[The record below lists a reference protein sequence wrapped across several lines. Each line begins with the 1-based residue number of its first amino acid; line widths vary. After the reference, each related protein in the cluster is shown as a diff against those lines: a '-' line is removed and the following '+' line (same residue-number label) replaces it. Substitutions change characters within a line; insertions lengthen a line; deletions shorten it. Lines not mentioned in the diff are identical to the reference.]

1 MHMTQILVFNNHG
14 QFTHLILRSLRD
26 MDIDAKLVSNELTV
40 EDVISHEPEGLILS
54 GGPSID
60 RTGNSDIFI
69 NEIELPILG
78 ICLGHQ
84 LIAKTLGGKVN
95 IGSQGG
101 YAQIEIEI
109 LEEGDIFKGL
119 GEKMLVW
126 SSHSDEVIGMPPGFI
141 LLARS
146 KHCEIEAMKHEKLPI
161 YGVQFH
167 PEVSHTND
175 GEQILL
181 NFLKVCEDYK
191 S

>member
-1 MHMTQILVFNNHG
+1 MTQILVLNNHG

-26 MDIDAKLVSNELTV
+26 LDIDAKLVSNGLSVDEV
-40 EDVISHEPEGLILS
+40 MSQEPDGLILS
-54 GGPSID
+54 GGPSIE
-60 RTGNSDIFI
+60 RTGNGNTYIK
-69 NEIELPILG
+69 EIELPILG

-84 LIAKTLGGKVN
+84 LIAQTMGGKVN
-95 IGSQGG
+95 LGSQGG

-109 LEEGDIFKGL
+109 LKEGDIFRGL
-119 GEKMLVW
+119 GDKMSVW
-126 SSHSDEVIGMPPGFI
+126 SSHSDEVIEIPPDFI
-141 LLARS
+141 CIARS
-146 KHCEIEAMKHEKLPI
+146 KNCEIEAMKHENLPI

-191 S
+191 R